1 MASLWPAN
9 ELEKLEC
16 AREWRR
22 NVCLYIGRSSLT
34 EPVVK
39 FWVALTCAQ
48 LKLSGDDPM
57 DVDDQSIGAPVL
69 DLPITQIN
77 KINPYQM
84 MYFKQSLEVVEQL
97 VTKFEDL
104 ELGLMLQVQNFLE
117 DVTCTIQEYPY

>member
-1 MASLWPAN
+1 
-9 ELEKLEC
+9 
-16 AREWRR
+16 
-22 NVCLYIGRSSLT
+22 
-34 EPVVK
+34 
-39 FWVALTCAQ
+39 
-48 LKLSGDDPM
+48 M

-69 DLPITQIN
+69 DVPITQIN

-117 DVTCTIQEYPY
+117 DVKCTIQEYPY